1 MSKINI
7 ENILNVIL
15 DKKIVAPTIII
26 VCAVVLYLILK
37 KILKRL
43 LNLKLKNVRVN
54 TRKQKTSISLIE
66 NILKYFIALVALV
79 MILDVYGIDTK
90 SLIASLGVISLV
102 AGLALQD
109 FLKDIIAGISIL
121 FEDQYAVGDVV
132 TIGGFKGTVSYLGI
146 KSTRITAYTGE
157 VLIISNRNIDKVINH
172 TLENSTCLL
181 DFSVSYT
188 ADLDKVREILNIACD
203 KINNSE
209 ELNIKSPAKI
219 CGVESLSDS
228 SVDFRIVFGCK
239 YSNKYDYERYIR
251 EMVKKLFDENNIE
264 IPFNQVVVHNGE

>member
-7 ENILNVIL
+7 EDILNVIL

-121 FEDQYAVGDVV
+121 
-132 TIGGFKGTVSYLGI
+132 YL
-146 KSTRITAYTGE
+146 
-157 VLIISNRNIDKVINH
+157 N
-172 TLENSTCLL
+172 
-181 DFSVSYT
+181 
-188 ADLDKVREILNIACD
+188 
-203 KINNSE
+203 
-209 ELNIKSPAKI
+209 P
-219 CGVESLSDS
+219 
-228 SVDFRIVFGCK
+228 
-239 YSNKYDYERYIR
+239 
-251 EMVKKLFDENNIE
+251 KKL
-264 IPFNQVVVHNGE
+264 VVFRKMHF

>member
-1 MSKINI
+1 MSEINL
-7 ENILNVIL
+7 EDVFKVVL
-15 DKKIVAPTIII
+15 DKKIIAPVVII
-26 VCAVVLYLILK
+26 VCAVILYLLLK

-43 LNLKLKNVRVN
+43 LNIKLKNVRVN
-54 TRKQKTSISLIE
+54 SRKQKTSISLIE

-79 MILDVYGIDTK
+79 MILDIYGIDTK

-109 FLKDIIAGISIL
+109 LLKDIIAGISIL

-146 KSTRITAYTGE
+146 KTTRITAYTGE
-157 VLIISNRNIDKVINH
+157 VLILSNRNIDKVINH
-172 TLENSTCLL
+172 TLEDSTCLL
-181 DFSVSYT
+181 DFSVSYSS
-188 ADLDKVREILNIACD
+188 DLDKVKEVLNIACD

-209 ELNIKSPAKI
+209 KLNITSNAKI

-228 SVDFRIVFGCK
+228 SVDFRIIFSCK
-239 YSNKYDYERYIR
+239 YDNKYDYERYVR
-251 EMVKKLFDENNIE
+251 ELVKKLFDENNIE